1 MSRRKQSKPQQ
12 RNSEHDDSPAPPDAS
27 GSFQDE
33 PPCLSTPCICILC
46 CAEFPSSQSLLR
58 HQVGCSQTQ
67 QRVLMMPED
76 SASPG
81 AQVHSRPN
89 SPGNG
94 TSLEVE
100 DTSCNR
106 TEPSFE
112 RMDMTVYEKEEE
124 EEGPKDMET
133 DAETVKQQAG
143 NEVTLEVL
151 EGTKVAMAQVT
162 RTAEDSRN
170 VDRAVTGFPLIL
182 EQLSALQHQQL
193 QQLQLL
199 EQLRNQLTLL
209 APAAIFGPLQTEP
222 LLLAHTPGTKTG
234 QLAESV
240 PENRANNH
248 STTLISHLG
257 PLKDELSMSTADSS
271 KNTYQAPDGPDHLA
285 VRIPNVIDRENSA
298 VADNNGNVL
307 PQSTSPPCGF
317 SSTKEQGQSTGLI
330 GVTPNFLFGSRIPQS
345 LQPSDTTFPNPLTSM
360 AAVAMV
366 QSPLG
371 KPGTKMKAAISRP
384 ESKCGADDGFFKHKC
399 RFCSKVFG
407 SDSALQIHLRSH
419 TGERPFKCNICGN
432 RFSTKGNLKVHFH
445 RHKDRY
451 PYIQMNPFP
460 VPEHLDHIP
469 TSSGIPYGM
478 SMMPETSASDTTP
491 TTLSTG
497 SSWLDDCKPPAF
509 SPIPSLLT
517 FRDMAGNNQSN
528 KGCSSFGFVSKSETT
543 TPAASPSV
551 IASNSTEETNQDSPN
566 ALQMT
571 PTLSFPT
578 ITQQPATVRESENVG
593 GLSFVDEEVASSRAP
608 STASVDSI
616 CRLSFSCTEESDV
629 TRSRFPFIGADGFLE
644 KDSESGGKNGNSIGS
659 SGPSETSK
667 LQRLVETINQKMGG
681 EGSQCTVCQRV
692 LSCPNALRMHHRMHT
707 GERPYLCKVCGR
719 AFTTKGNL
727 KTHYDVHRAKPET
740 FGPLA
745 SCPICQKGFSNALLL
760 QHHVRMHVMGKIS
773 APGSMETEGI
783 LCNEYESEPVSII
796 SESGRLS
803 FAIHTSKP
811 PQSPPKEPS
820 PQMMQSPLKCDTTLA
835 ECSVK
840 QQEGDGLCEISR
852 LSESPCSSGSA
863 ASLLPSSP
871 LDHWSDRRQ
880 LPSPNQYDNMPGRP
894 ESNRQCSP
902 GPTSESGLSFIPGT
916 FCKTVFSNEDNGEN
930 MVGRAAGFKLNPTQA
945 FAMPDNA
952 TARITNEM
960 QENQNDAPRHIQNLP
975 TNVITAIA
983 STTASIAPARR
994 TAKQH
999 LCLTCGKPFSS
1010 SSALQI
1016 HERTHTGEKPFG
1028 CSICGRAFTTK
1039 GNLKVHMGTHM
1050 WNNAPQRRGRR
1061 LTIDTPAA
1069 IAFLSP
1075 EASKF
1080 PDLFG
1085 KELPVRAPLAPTIS
1099 STTAIPTHD
1108 TSFWSQYAAVLAQ
1121 SGLALKPKEISVIQ
1135 NGAFG
1140 AVPMSLSS
1148 NSGGPTY
1155 VGLAAG
1161 LSVIDN
1167 KASLAPAAL
1176 LGRLAAESVAV
1187 TGTRAGEP
1195 ERGATLAESSSTV
1208 SPTNGAQEQV
1218 EESVGTVVMGGGG
1231 RSEDDKTMVDK
1242 ALINPEVGLSQR
1254 FVRFMEDNRE
1264 LGVN

>member
-1 MSRRKQSKPQQ
+1 MS
-12 RNSEHDDSPAPPDAS
+12 
-27 GSFQDE
+27 GIFQDE
-33 PPCLSTPCICILC
+33 PPCVPTPCICILC

-67 QRVLMMPED
+67 QRVLIMPED
-76 SASPG
+76 PASPG
-81 AQVHSRPN
+81 AQAHSRPN
-89 SPGNG
+89 SPGDG

-112 RMDMTVYEKEEE
+112 RMDMTVYEGEE
-124 EEGPKDMET
+124 EEGPKDMELDT
-133 DAETVKQQAG
+133 ESVKQQTG

-151 EGTKVAMAQVT
+151 QGTKVAMAQVT
-162 RTAEDSRN
+162 RTAEDGRN
-170 VDRAVTGFPLIL
+170 VDRAVSGFPLIL
-182 EQLSALQHQQL
+182 EQLSALQYQQL

-209 APAAIFGPLQTEP
+209 APAAIFGPLQTETS
-222 LLLAHTPGTKTG
+222 LLAHTPGTETG

-240 PENRANNH
+240 EGKRVNNH

-257 PLKDELSMSTADSS
+257 PMKDELSMSTADSS
-271 KNTYQAPDGPDHLA
+271 KDTCQATDGPDHLA
-285 VRIPNVIDRENSA
+285 AGIPNVTDREDST
-298 VADNNGNVL
+298 VADNNGNML

-330 GVTPNFLFGSRIPQS
+330 GVTPNFLFGSRILQS
-345 LQPSDTTFPNPLTSM
+345 LQPSDSTFPNPLTSM

-384 ESKCGADDGFFKHKC
+384 ESKCGTEDGFFKHKC

-478 SMMPETSASDTTP
+478 SIMPETSASDTTS
-491 TTLSTG
+491 TTLSTA

-517 FRDMAGNNQSN
+517 FRDIPGHNQSN

-543 TPAASPSV
+543 TPAA
-551 IASNSTEETNQDSPN
+551 
-566 ALQMT
+566 
-571 PTLSFPT
+571 
-578 ITQQPATVRESENVG
+578 
-593 GLSFVDEEVASSRAP
+593 
-608 STASVDSI
+608 
-616 CRLSFSCTEESDV
+616 
-629 TRSRFPFIGADGFLE
+629 
-644 KDSESGGKNGNSIGS
+644 SIGS

-773 APGSMETEGI
+773 APVTMETEGI
-783 LCNEYESEPVSII
+783 LCNEFESEPVSII

-820 PQMMQSPLKCDTTLA
+820 PQMMPSPLQCDARLA
-835 ECSVK
+835 ECSAK
-840 QQEGDGLCEISR
+840 QQEGDGLCEASR

-863 ASLLPSSP
+863 TSLLPSSP

-880 LPSPNQYDNMPGRP
+880 EPSPNQYENIPGRP
-894 ESNRQCSP
+894 GSNRQCSP
-902 GPTSESGLSFIPGT
+902 GSMSESGIGFIPGT
-916 FCKTVFSNEDNGEN
+916 FYKSVFPNEGNGEN
-930 MVGRAAGFKLNPTQA
+930 LIGRDAGFKLNSTQA
-945 FAMPDNA
+945 FSVPDNA
-952 TARITNEM
+952 TTRITSEM

-983 STTASIAPARR
+983 STTPPVAPARR

-1080 PDLFG
+1080 PHLFG

-1099 STTAIPTHD
+1099 STTPITVHD

-1148 NSGGPTY
+1148 NTGGPTY

-1187 TGTRAGEP
+1187 TGTRVGEP
-1195 ERGATLAESSSTV
+1195 DRGAALAESSSTA

-1218 EESVGTVVMGGGG
+1218 EESVGTVVVAGSG
-1231 RSEDDKTMVDK
+1231 RSEDDKTIVDK